1 MLYKSYLSITVE
13 GIDFGSFTTP
23 VSSLVVFSR
32 CLLASRSDLGARPRR
47 EAIKRRN
54 DGEETFSEL
63 PAATTPPER
72 EFAVDGLTRQRNA
85 F

>member
-1 MLYKSYLSITVE
+1 VE

-23 VSSLVVFSR
+23 VSPLVVFSR

-54 DGEETFSEL
+54 DGEETCSET
-63 PAATTPPER
+63 ARRYNVHRSTNSR
-72 EFAVDGLTRQRNA
+72 LTA
-85 F
+85 